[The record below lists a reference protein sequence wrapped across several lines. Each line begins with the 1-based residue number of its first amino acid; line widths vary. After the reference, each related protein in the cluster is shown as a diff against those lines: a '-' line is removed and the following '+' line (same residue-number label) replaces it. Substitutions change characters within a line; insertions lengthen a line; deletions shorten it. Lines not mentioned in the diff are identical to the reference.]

1 MYMPGDFLPKIST
14 FLLFR
19 DNKVAKPAFVIA
31 AHCEFFT
38 THVLYPHYLFSLK
51 SNECQ
56 LVLFG
61 MLM

>member
-1 MYMPGDFLPKIST
+1 MYVPGDFLSNFST

-19 DNKVAKPAFVIA
+19 DIKVAKPAFVIS
-31 AHCEFFT
+31 AHCEFFVT
-38 THVLYPHYLFSLK
+38 LVLYPYYLFSLK

-56 LVLFG
+56 VVLFG